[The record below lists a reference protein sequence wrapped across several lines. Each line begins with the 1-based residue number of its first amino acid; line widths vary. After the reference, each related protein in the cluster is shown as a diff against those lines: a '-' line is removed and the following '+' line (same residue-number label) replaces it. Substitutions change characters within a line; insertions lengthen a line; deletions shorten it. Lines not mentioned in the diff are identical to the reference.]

1 MPKNWKPYA
10 ALASLCI
17 IWGTTYLAIKVGI
30 KHFPPFLFS
39 GIRFIVSGLVILLW
53 YLFTKK
59 LQWPAKKEFLPLII
73 SGLFIFM
80 GGNLFLVIAEQQVPS
95 GLAAMANT
103 AFPIWI
109 LIITK
114 IWNPKDKTPFISVV
128 GILIGFIGQWLIF
141 YEQLPLIGNTA
152 YITGV
157 IILIFGVIN
166 SAIGSVSLKKNTLT
180 ISPILAGGIQMFIA
194 GCLMTIIG
202 LFSGEVHYLNDNLEG
217 WLSMLYLTVVGSII
231 GYSFFVYALHHL
243 PAAQVS
249 VYAYVN
255 PIVAVFL
262 GWLFLDEVI
271 STQAILAMTITLCGV
286 YLVNYGMKK
295 RRDGVLKTQS

>member
-1 MPKNWKPYA
+1 
-10 ALASLCI
+10 
-17 IWGTTYLAIKVGI
+17 
-30 KHFPPFLFS
+30 
-39 GIRFIVSGLVILLW
+39 
-53 YLFTKK
+53 
-59 LQWPAKKEFLPLII
+59 
-73 SGLFIFM
+73 
-80 GGNLFLVIAEQQVPS
+80 
-95 GLAAMANT
+95 
-103 AFPIWI
+103 
-109 LIITK
+109 
-114 IWNPKDKTPFISVV
+114 
-128 GILIGFIGQWLIF
+128 
-141 YEQLPLIGNTA
+141 
-152 YITGV
+152 
-157 IILIFGVIN
+157 
-166 SAIGSVSLKKNTLT
+166 
-180 ISPILAGGIQMFIA
+180 
-194 GCLMTIIG
+194 MTIIG